1 VVVVVWYIIMAVST
15 PGEDLGAGE
24 APLPQAGAVVA
35 QPAAGTVAADGVAV
49 VVVGR
54 VVYQFR
60 ARRALLGPRTRA
72 LLEAASHLP

>member
-1 VVVVVWYIIMAVST
+1 
-15 PGEDLGAGE
+15 
-24 APLPQAGAVVA
+24 
-35 QPAAGTVAADGVAV
+35 
-49 VVVGR
+49 VGR

>member
-1 VVVVVWYIIMAVST
+1 MVDIIMAVST

-24 APLPQAGAVVA
+24 ALPQAGAVVA